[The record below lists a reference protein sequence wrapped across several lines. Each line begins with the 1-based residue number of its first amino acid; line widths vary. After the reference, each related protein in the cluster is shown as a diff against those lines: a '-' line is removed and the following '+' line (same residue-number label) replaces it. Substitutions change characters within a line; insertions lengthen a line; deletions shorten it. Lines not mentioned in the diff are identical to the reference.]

1 MKLTFHKKTYKTKNI
16 LRRASFA
23 LIREAIHDTRRDI
36 DKVNSELLEL
46 HLVLSNSLHPILWN
60 TLETLS
66 NFRAET
72 NADLT
77 KIKQLKKFNSLTAEQ
92 RPRKKETP
100 PTETHKLVYNFS
112 NLELNE
118 ATTSVLSKGFN
129 FAVAPARIPVENIIS
144 EVESSITNIP
154 PETAEIIRQDV
165 SQILRTAKPPK
176 RNLTREEKEALRDLQ
191 KNKEIIVLPADKGN
205 ATVVMNIDDY
215 DKKLTDLLNDTA
227 YEKIATDPTTYL
239 EKTTK
244 AKIKVSNIKK
254 EDQPKLI
261 PREKSSRCP
270 KLYGLPKVHK
280 VGMPLRPIVSS
291 IGSPTQ
297 PLAKFLANQLQP
309 YAEEADSYVKNA
321 GHFIERI
328 KDVTLD
334 PGHLLVSF
342 DVVSLFTNVPVEESL
357 EIIGKKYPIP
367 PDTLNLTRHCLNN
380 TYFIYKD
387 QRYKQVEG
395 APMGSPLSPV
405 IANLFMQEIE
415 IRAITTA
422 EYKPKLWLRYV
433 DDTFI
438 IWTHGE
444 EKLNTFLNHIN
455 TIHPKIQFTMELEKD
470 QQLPFLDVLI
480 IKKTDGTLGYTE
492 KLLPNL
498 PEKIVVVMDNA
509 LYHMRREEVI
519 PTQAFNKDQIKIW
532 LLEKDIF
539 FEEDYLKSEL
549 MEVVNTYKERL
560 M

>member
-239 EKTTK
+239 EKNNEGQDQSFK
-244 AKIKVSNIKK
+244 HKK
-254 EDQPKLI
+254 
-261 PREKSSRCP
+261 
-270 KLYGLPKVHK
+270 G
-280 VGMPLRPIVSS
+280 
-291 IGSPTQ
+291 GSAQ
-297 PLAKFLANQLQP
+297 
-309 YAEEADSYVKNA
+309 ADSTRK
-321 GHFIERI
+321 
-328 KDVTLD
+328 
-334 PGHLLVSF
+334 
-342 DVVSLFTNVPVEESL
+342 
-357 EIIGKKYPIP
+357 II
-367 PDTLNLTRHCLNN
+367 
-380 TYFIYKD
+380 
-387 QRYKQVEG
+387 
-395 APMGSPLSPV
+395 
-405 IANLFMQEIE
+405 
-415 IRAITTA
+415 
-422 EYKPKLWLRYV
+422 
-433 DDTFI
+433 
-438 IWTHGE
+438 
-444 EKLNTFLNHIN
+444 
-455 TIHPKIQFTMELEKD
+455 
-470 QQLPFLDVLI
+470 
-480 IKKTDGTLGYTE
+480 
-492 KLLPNL
+492 
-498 PEKIVVVMDNA
+498 
-509 LYHMRREEVI
+509 
-519 PTQAFNKDQIKIW
+519 
-532 LLEKDIF
+532 
-539 FEEDYLKSEL
+539 
-549 MEVVNTYKERL
+549 
-560 M
+560 

>member
-254 EDQPKLI
+254 QDQPKLI

-367 PDTLNLTRHCLNN
+367 PDTVNLTRHCLNN

-422 EYKPKLWLRYV
+422 EVIAQVHQVVIAQDQEDLSYIMKKLQYQGWPL
-433 DDTFI
+433 D
-438 IWTHGE
+438 
-444 EKLNTFLNHIN
+444 IN
-455 TIHPKIQFTMELEKD
+455 LA
-470 QQLPFLDVLI
+470 
-480 IKKTDGTLGYTE
+480 KT
-492 KLLPNL
+492 
-498 PEKIVVVMDNA
+498 
-509 LYHMRREEVI
+509 
-519 PTQAFNKDQIKIW
+519 
-532 LLEKDIF
+532 
-539 FEEDYLKSEL
+539 
-549 MEVVNTYKERL
+549 
-560 M
+560 

>member
-1 MKLTFHKKTYKTKNI
+1 MPRWLRGVVGHKYKVM
-16 LRRASFA
+16 LRKR
-23 LIREAIHDTRRDI
+23 
-36 DKVNSELLEL
+36 
-46 HLVLSNSLHPILWN
+46 NSLVGTVYPLA
-60 TLETLS
+60 
-66 NFRAET
+66 RP
-72 NADLT
+72 T
-77 KIKQLKKFNSLTAEQ
+77 KWYQSGSRSLN
-92 RPRKKETP
+92 KY
-100 PTETHKLVYNFS
+100 HSCFSGKLVPHEY
-112 NLELNE
+112 
-118 ATTSVLSKGFN
+118 T
-129 FAVAPARIPVENIIS
+129 
-144 EVESSITNIP
+144 
-154 PETAEIIRQDV
+154 Q
-165 SQILRTAKPPK
+165 
-176 RNLTREEKEALRDLQ
+176 
-191 KNKEIIVLPADKGN
+191 
-205 ATVVMNIDDY
+205 
-215 DKKLTDLLNDTA
+215 
-227 YEKIATDPTTYL
+227 
-239 EKTTK
+239 KTTK
-244 AKIKVSNIKK
+244 AKTKVSNIKK

-480 IKKTDGTLGYTE
+480 IKKTDGTLGYTV
-492 KLLPNL
+492 LLFTTL
-498 PEKIVVVMDNA
+498 F
-509 LYHMRREEVI
+509 H
-519 PTQAFNKDQIKIW
+519 
-532 LLEKDIF
+532 
-539 FEEDYLKSEL
+539 S
-549 MEVVNTYKERL
+549 
-560 M
+560 